1 MPDLMTLLQSL
12 AGSQGDPAS
21 AVRPGEDN
29 SPEAIAERRRRMLQ
43 PRPTMEGVLG
53 PRREAMPDLPQ
64 LPRPEV
70 DGPQL
75 PRTMMPDPASAVRPG
90 ELDDEDMPGGLD
102 PASAVRPGELPPMRP
117 MPSHDPSSAVRPG
130 ELGPGPGGMDPKM
143 MSLMTIISQLMQQA
157 RGGGMQ

>member
-53 PRREAMPDLPQ
+53 PRREAMPD
-64 LPRPEV
+64 
-70 DGPQL
+70 
-75 PRTMMPDPASAVRPG
+75 PASAVRPG

-102 PASAVRPGELPPMRP
+102 PRSAVRPGELPPMRP